1 MEAAITVPFSVC
13 PLGVTRAGN
22 SSLYS
27 FSTVPVQT
35 IGLRSSTETAD
46 CLDDFETSDTG
57 IILAAAMYE
66 RILSL
71 ISIEWENLKINE
83 RISLCF
89 QNNF

>member
-1 MEAAITVPFSVC
+1 MKYIAEFYINILSVQMKFCQSNPSDWHFS
-13 PLGVTRAGN
+13 
-22 SSLYS
+22 
-27 FSTVPVQT
+27 
-35 IGLRSSTETAD
+35 
-46 CLDDFETSDTG
+46 G

-89 QNNF
+89 HNNFISTWFTLL

>member
-1 MEAAITVPFSVC
+1 MTSPLKTVV
-13 PLGVTRAGN
+13 
-22 SSLYS
+22 
-27 FSTVPVQT
+27 
-35 IGLRSSTETAD
+35 GLCMFMYVLLILRLLQGFA
-46 CLDDFETSDTG
+46 G